1 MILPRMTD
9 VHPRTPP
16 VATPIVLATVF
27 IDIVGFGIIL
37 PLLPGEA
44 ARLGADPGTIGVL
57 VASYSAIQF
66 LLAPLWGRLSDRV
79 GRRPVLLVGLAGS
92 ALSYVLFALAGSWWV
107 LLLSRLL
114 DGGSGATINVAQA
127 YLADETAPE
136 DRARS
141 MGKIGAAVGAGFIVG
156 PLIGGLSAGAGGA
169 LPGWIAAAITGAN
182 LLVALAVLPESTRRT
197 TADDAALPASSTLSL
212 PIPLL
217 VLFLT
222 TLAFS
227 VMYVVFPLW
236 GETTLAADRS
246 TVSYWFAFIGLVT
259 AVTQGGILGPL
270 VRRWGET
277 GTARSGAA
285 LLASGLAL
293 VPVVGQRGGAGFY
306 LVLALL
312 GAGYGLAGP
321 AMLGLISRLTGASRQ
336 GRILGVAQSTASL
349 ARIIGPVLAGIV
361 MAGVG
366 APASFVASAAMAVT
380 ALGAVLTI
388 RGRRFAVKGTT
399 G

>member
-1 MILPRMTD
+1 MILPGMTH
-9 VHPRTPP
+9 VPP
-16 VATPIVLATVF
+16 PSRRRAGPIVLATVF

-44 ARLGADPGTIGVL
+44 SRLGADPTTIGLL

-66 LLAPLWGRLSDRV
+66 VLAPLWGRLSDSV
-79 GRRPVLLVGLAGS
+79 GRRPVLLIGLAGS
-92 ALSYVLFALAGSWWV
+92 AISYVVFALAGSWWM
-107 LLLSRLL
+107 LLVSRLL

-127 YLADETAPE
+127 YLADETAPA

-169 LPGWIAAAITGAN
+169 LPGWIAAAVTGTN
-182 LLVALAVLPESTRRT
+182 LLVALVVLPESTRRT
-197 TADDAALPASSTLSL
+197 SVEDAALPASSTLAL

-236 GETTLAADRS
+236 GEAALSADRS

-259 AVTQGGILGPL
+259 AITQGGVLGAL

-285 LLASGLAL
+285 LLATGLAL
-293 VPVVGQRGGAGFY
+293 VPMVGQHGGAGFY
-306 LVLALL
+306 VVLALL
-312 GAGYGLAGP
+312 GSGYGLAGP
-321 AMLGLISRLTGASRQ
+321 AMLGLISRLTGATRQ

-349 ARIIGPVLAGIV
+349 ARIVGPVIAGVV
-361 MAGVG
+361 MASAG
-366 APASFVASAAMAVT
+366 APASFVVSALMAVT

-388 RGRRFAVKGTT
+388 RGRRFGTV

>member
-1 MILPRMTD
+1 MT
-9 VHPRTPP
+9 HAPTPQRTL
-16 VATPIVLATVF
+16 AGPIVLATVF

-44 ARLGADPGTIGVL
+44 TRLGATPAMVGVL

-66 LLAPLWGRLSDRV
+66 LLAPLWGRWSDTI
-79 GRRPVLLVGLAGS
+79 GRRPVLLIGLAGS
-92 ALSYVLFALAGSWWV
+92 AVSYVVFALAGSWWV

-114 DGGSGATINVAQA
+114 DGGSGGTISVAQA
-127 YLADETAPE
+127 YLADQTAPSE
-136 DRARS
+136 RARS

-156 PLIGGLSAGAGGA
+156 PLIGGLSAGGGA
-169 LPGWIAAAITGAN
+169 ALPAWIAAAVTGVN
-182 LLVALAVLPESTRRT
+182 LLVAMVILPESTRRPPMVE
-197 TADDAALPASSTLSL
+197 DATLLESSTLSL

-236 GETTLAADRS
+236 GATVLGADRS
-246 TVSYWFAFIGLVT
+246 AVSYWFAFIGLVT
-259 AVTQGGILGPL
+259 AITQGGILGRL

-285 LLASGLAL
+285 LLATGLAL
-293 VPVVGQRGGAGFY
+293 VPIVGQHGGAGFY

-312 GAGYGLAGP
+312 GSGYGLAGP
-321 AMLGLISRLTGASRQ
+321 SMLGLISRLTGATGQ
-336 GRILGVAQSTASL
+336 GRILGVAQSTTSL
-349 ARIIGPVLAGIV
+349 ARIIGPVLAGVV
-361 MAGVG
+361 MAAVG
-366 APASFVASAAMAVT
+366 APVAFVASALMAVV

-388 RGRRFAVKGTT
+388 RGRHFGTVP
-399 G
+399 